1 MSILPKYQIK
11 LRKNEEKTEVFDLL
25 RKKWLVLTP
34 EEEVRQKMIL
44 YLLNEK
50 GYPAGRLASEYSL
63 KVNELKRRAD
73 IVAFDRFGHPLLIV
87 ECKAPKI
94 KITQTVFDQIA
105 RYNLSLRV
113 DYLIVSNGLQ
123 NYCCMMDFKLEKYQ
137 FLEEIPEYK
146 RISENSY

>member
-1 MSILPKYQIK
+1 MKPPPKYQIK
-11 LRKNEEKTEVFDLL
+11 IRNEANKTEVFDLL

-73 IVAFDRFGHPLLIV
+73 IVAFDSFGHPLLIV
-87 ECKAPKI
+87 ECKAPKV
-94 KITQTVFDQIA
+94 KITQKVFDQIA

-113 DYLIVSNGLQ
+113 DYLIVTNGAE
-123 NYCCMMDFKLEKYQ
+123 NYCCMMDFQNEQYR

-146 RISENSY
+146 LLS

>member
-1 MSILPKYQIK
+1 MQTPPKHQVK
-11 LRKNEEKTEVFDLL
+11 LRKESGKAEVFDLL

-44 YLLNEK
+44 FLLNKK

-73 IVAFDRFGHPLLIV
+73 IVAFDKFGHPILIV
-87 ECKAPKI
+87 ECKAPKV

-113 DYLIVSNGLQ
+113 DYLVVTNGSQ
-123 NYCCMMDFKLEKYQ
+123 NYCCMMDFMQEKYQ
-137 FLEEIPEYK
+137 FLEDIPDY
-146 RISENSY
+146 NSII

>member
-1 MSILPKYQIK
+1 MKPPPKYQIK
-11 LRKNEEKTEVFDLL
+11 LRKNNDNTEVFDLL

-50 GYPAGRLASEYSL
+50 DYPAGRLASEYGL

-73 IVAFDRFGHPLLIV
+73 IVAFDQFGHPVLIV
-87 ECKAPKI
+87 ECKAPKV
-94 KITQTVFDQIA
+94 KITQKVFDQIA

-113 DYLIVSNGLQ
+113 DYLVVSNGEQ
-123 NYCCMMDFKLEKYQ
+123 NYCCIMDFKQEKYA
-137 FLEEIPEYK
+137 FLEEIPLYK
-146 RISENSY
+146 NIY